1 MTEPLKCPHCAKA
14 IDFGKLAK
22 QNAPN
27 SVKTIDGVRAGLIL
41 KDIPAL
47 IAEHLDN
54 GDPAANCDGRD
65 FTITLS
71 NLKQTKAITLLF
83 RIEADDAADPPQAIY
98 HQVKGKNGDT
108 ASIIV
113 SDSPVVGP
121 EGKVVFGVSKSL
133 DESTT

>member
-1 MTEPLKCPHCAKA
+1 MTKPLKCPHCAKA
-14 IDFGKLAK
+14 IDFGELTK
-22 QNAPN
+22 QNPPD
-27 SVKTIDGVRAGLIL
+27 SVHSIDGVRAGLIL

-71 NLKQTKAITLLF
+71 NLNQTKAITLLF
-83 RIEADDAADPPQAIY
+83 RIEADDDDPPPPAI
-98 HQVKGKNGDT
+98 HHPLKGKNGDT
-108 ASIIV
+108 VGFIV
-113 SDSPVVGP
+113 SDAPVVGP

-133 DESTT
+133 DDSPT